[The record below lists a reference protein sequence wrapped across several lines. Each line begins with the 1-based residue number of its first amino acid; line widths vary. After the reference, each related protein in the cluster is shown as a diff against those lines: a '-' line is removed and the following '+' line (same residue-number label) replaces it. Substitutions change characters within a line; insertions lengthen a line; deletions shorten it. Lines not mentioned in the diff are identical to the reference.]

1 MGGCREAPQRISDRK
16 RHHLST
22 ARAADAPDAGIAAE
36 QPYVTALFDRLDE
49 VRARSVGR
57 LDDALALVPHNPQAV
72 GEREAAVELHTHR
85 IVALDAAEH
94 GLVFGRLDRHES
106 DTPRYIGAATRSRT
120 AWTSGA

>member
-1 MGGCREAPQRISDRK
+1 M
-16 RHHLST
+16 
-22 ARAADAPDAGIAAE
+22 
-36 QPYVTALFDRLDE
+36 TALFDRLDE

-57 LDDALALVPHNPQAV
+57 LEDALALVPHNPQAV

-106 DTPRYIGAATRSRT
+106 DTPRYIGRIGLFADGAEEPLLIDWRAPAARPFYTATPCTTR
-120 AWTSGA
+120 ACAVAGTSAPAAGRW